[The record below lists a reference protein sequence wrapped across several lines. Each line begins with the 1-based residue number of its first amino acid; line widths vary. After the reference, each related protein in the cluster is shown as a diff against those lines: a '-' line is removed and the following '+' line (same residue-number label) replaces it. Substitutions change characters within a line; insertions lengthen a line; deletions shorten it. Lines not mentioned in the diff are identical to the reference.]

1 MSSASLGSATRFRM
15 KLRSRVLSRSIAA
28 EMRSSC
34 SAIIHCFLSAASTY
48 PCRRMSERNILEDL
62 GGVRC
67 IDFASAAAA
76 VETAYELQYLPM
88 DYLLKTEPTVY
99 SFADLEREKT
109 TIWDGVTN
117 PAAVKHLREM
127 KPGERLVIYHTGDEK
142 SAVGT
147 ASVVSVGPR

>member
-1 MSSASLGSATRFRM
+1 
-15 KLRSRVLSRSIAA
+15 
-28 EMRSSC
+28 
-34 SAIIHCFLSAASTY
+34 
-48 PCRRMSERNILEDL
+48 
-62 GGVRC
+62 
-67 IDFASAAAA
+67 
-76 VETAYELQYLPM
+76 M

-147 ASVVSVGPR
+147 AAVVSVDTSDAKNPQVKIKVGKANAKPVTLAEAKASTLFAESPLARQGRLSVVPLTEAQFKFLTGE